1 MGPGHFPPRFE
12 LGGNVNFA
20 RLDTARLPSP
30 CHVLDLGR
38 LEDNLRLLKRIGD
51 ESGAEILLALKAFS
65 CFAVAD
71 LVSQYLSG
79 TAASGLFEARLGK
92 TRFGGQV
99 HAFAPGLK
107 GEQIDEMLT
116 YADHLI
122 LNSVAQWRRFEPRL
136 KDRTGTQFG
145 LRVNPGHTETEN
157 PLYDPCAPWS
167 RLGVPAA
174 TLRPADMAGLS
185 GIHIHTLCDHPYDAF
200 DRMLDAV
207 ERSCGHLFSA
217 IQWINL
223 GGGVLITDDGF
234 PVERF
239 IDRLRGFRER
249 TGLHLYLEPGT
260 AVSLHAGALV
270 AEVLD
275 RASNV
280 GEVAILDTSA
290 TCHMPDVIEAPFTP
304 DVLGAQTLPRDT
316 QPRGG
321 EPHIVRLGGPTC
333 LAGDIIGTYR
343 FEKPPQVGDRL
354 VFLDLGYYTMV
365 KATTFNG
372 TPLPSLALWD
382 SRTDA
387 LRIVKSFGYE
397 DFENRLS

>member
-1 MGPGHFPPRFE
+1 MDDGS
-12 LGGNVNFA
+12 NFD

-30 CHVLDLGR
+30 CHVLDLAR
-38 LEDNLRLLKRIGD
+38 LEDNLKCLKRVGD
-51 ESGAEILLALKAFS
+51 ESGAQVLLALKAFS

-71 LVSQYLSG
+71 LVSSYLSG

-92 TRFGGQV
+92 TRFGGQM
-99 HAFAPGLK
+99 HAYAPGLK
-107 GEQIDEMLT
+107 DGEVDEMLT

-122 LNSVAQWRRFEPRL
+122 LNSLGQWHRFRGRL
-136 KDRTGTQFG
+136 EGAAGTRFG
-145 LRVNPGHTETEN
+145 LRVNPGHREVEN

-167 RLGVPAA
+167 RLGVPVQS
-174 TLRPADMAGLS
+174 LEPGDLDGLS
-185 GIHIHTLCDHPYDAF
+185 GIHIHALCDHPYAAF

-207 ERSCGHLFSA
+207 EQNCGHLFGA
-217 IQWINL
+217 IDWINL
-223 GGGVLITDDGF
+223 GGGLLITEDGF
-234 PVERF
+234 PVDRF
-239 IDRLRGFRER
+239 IERVSGFRQR
-249 TGLHLYLEPGT
+249 TGLTVFLEPGT
-260 AVSLHAGALV
+260 AIGLHAGALV
-270 AEVLD
+270 SEVLD
-275 RASNV
+275 RSANV
-280 GEVAILDTSA
+280 GELAIMDASA

-304 DVLGAQTLPRDT
+304 DVLGAQTLSREIGARAD
-316 QPRGG
+316 

-343 FEKPPQVGDRL
+343 FGTPPAVGDRL

-372 TPLPSLALWD
+372 TPLPALALWD

-387 LRIVKSFGYE
+387 LEIVREFSYA